1 MSTNAT
7 YCFRVLIFT
16 VFINSFAKTTP
27 VLKPVEVARDT
38 IRFDSVNV
46 AADSIIK
53 KSKSALEGILTYN
66 AKDITSINNKKK
78 TIYLYNQADMTYK
91 DMSIK
96 AGVIT
101 INYETNEVNAG
112 RIKDS
117 LGNYSQAPVF
127 TQGADVI

>member
-1 MSTNAT
+1 
-7 YCFRVLIFT
+7 
-16 VFINSFAKTTP
+16 
-27 VLKPVEVARDT
+27 
-38 IRFDSVNV
+38 
-46 AADSIIK
+46 
-53 KSKSALEGILTYN
+53 
-66 AKDITSINNKKK
+66 
-78 TIYLYNQADMTYK
+78 MTYK

-127 TQGADVI
+127 TQGGDVIEPDSIRFNFTTKKALIWNSKTEQSGG